1 MNGYNVM
8 DAKEVIKKFREEVHP
23 FVLTRVVDTGEYY
36 VAFVCTRGGRCTYE
50 AQYSMSYDGKMGRV
64 QTLEPE
70 IHEKVKNGTILYENY
85 GRIEARKRL
94 LAKGYDV

>member
-36 VAFVCTRGGRCTYE
+36 VAFVCTRGGRCTY
-50 AQYSMSYDGKMGRV
+50 SNIG
-64 QTLEPE
+64 
-70 IHEKVKNGTILYENY
+70 
-85 GRIEARKRL
+85 ARDSR
-94 LAKGYDV
+94 KGQKWNCSL